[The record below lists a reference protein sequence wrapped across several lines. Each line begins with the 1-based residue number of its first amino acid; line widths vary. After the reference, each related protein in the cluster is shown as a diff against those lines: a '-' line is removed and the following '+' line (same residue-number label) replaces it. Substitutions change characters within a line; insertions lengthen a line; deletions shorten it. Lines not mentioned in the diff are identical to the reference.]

1 MATNQSG
8 NSPLGLQLKI
18 QSALGGVQQM
28 PATDG
33 PLRINGQT
41 MTQAQLVTQLSGYLP
56 AFTAAANAKTS
67 HAQAV
72 QARRATEVDA
82 RSFLQQLRRALVA
95 NYQVGSPVLATFG
108 MSAKLPAAQSSQTAI
123 LAAAKRTLTRQKR
136 GTMGKK
142 QKASIKAVGTPQVS
156 VSASGVQITPAAG
169 EQPVVA
175 PADSSSTP
183 VTPGATGTPV
193 AK

>member
-1 MATNQSG
+1 MATNPSG
-8 NSPLGLQLKI
+8 KSPNGLQLMI

-33 PLRINGQT
+33 PFRINGQT
-41 MTQAQLVTQLSGYLP
+41 MTQAQLVTQLAGYLP
-56 AFTAAANAKTS
+56 VFTAAANAKTS
-67 HAQAV
+67 HAQAI

-95 NYQVGSPVLATFG
+95 NYQVGSPVLANFG
-108 MSAKLPAAQSSQTAI
+108 MSAKQPTAPNPQTAI

-142 QKASIKAVGTPQVS
+142 QKASIKAVGAPQVS
-156 VSASGVQITPAAG
+156 VRTA
-169 EQPVVA
+169 
-175 PADSSSTP
+175 
-183 VTPGATGTPV
+183 
-193 AK
+193 